1 MELLNKEKVI
11 DEIMSVPPGAYYPSY
26 FASAIRDMPPEEECG
41 DDGERYVLTKWGC
54 LVVTLNSYGFD
65 IPDYITGAVG
75 DHIVDDFMEAMQLAG
90 YVAKREEQ

>member
-11 DEIMSVPPGAYYPSY
+11 A
-26 FASAIRDMPPEEECG
+26 RDMPSE
-41 DDGERYVLTKWGC
+41 DDGERYRLTKWGC
-54 LVVTLNSYGFD
+54 LVVTLNNYGFE

-90 YVAKREEQ
+90 YVAKREEK

>member
-1 MELLNKEKVI
+1 MEYLSKERVI

-26 FASAIRDMPPEEECG
+26 FASAIRDMPPE
-41 DDGERYVLTKWGC
+41 DDGERYVLTKMGC

-65 IPDYITGAVG
+65 IPDYITGAIG

-90 YVAKREEQ
+90 YVAKREEK

>member
-1 MELLNKEKVI
+1 MKLLSEEKVL
-11 DEIMSVPPGAYYPSY
+11 DAIMSQPPEAHYPSY
-26 FASAIRDMPPEEECG
+26 YASIIKDIPPEEEC
-41 DDGERYVLTKWGC
+41 DDGDERYVLTKWGC

-90 YVAKREEQ
+90 YVAKREEK